1 MGFPSDGR
9 SASEEFAR
17 GSMASDCVLGCPLGC
32 VGGTSG
38 APAGSWALE
47 LAAGSKLT
55 EGKWTEWILLWLR
68 ARSTAEHAIRV
79 GSIPSIYL
87 DRKSTR
93 LNSSHPSISYA
104 VFCLKKKNTSQHPA

>member
-32 VGGTSG
+32 VGGTLG

-68 ARSTAEHAIRV
+68 ARSTRSEEHTSELQSRLHLV
-79 GSIPSIYL
+79 CRLLL
-87 DRKSTR
+87 D
-93 LNSSHPSISYA
+93 
-104 VFCLKKKNTSQHPA
+104 KKKQHSSVTV